1 MSDYSVDVSGR
12 HALVIGG
19 GSRAASE
26 ASALLAAGASVTVV
40 APELTASLADLVERG
55 LLGWRRRDV
64 LPEDLDADLV
74 VRAGDRHPAGAPS
87 PGRQTGTAGAPGPG
101 RRIGTV
107 TLVGA
112 GPGDPGLIT
121 VAGLEALHAADVVV
135 TDRLVPHAHLRDL
148 PRETL
153 VIDVAKIPGGRS
165 TPQEEINRLLVEHAR
180 AGRSVVRLKGGDG
193 FVFGRG
199 GEEVAACAA
208 AQVPTRVV
216 PGVTSSVAGPGL
228 AGIPVTHRGLTQGFT
243 VVSGH
248 VPPGHEDSTIDYAA
262 LARTGTTLVVLMGV
276 RTLEAITTALADAGM
291 DADTPAAVVA
301 DAGLPSQRTV
311 RGTLKTIAGL
321 AEDEAISPPA
331 VAVLG
336 AVADPEAVVGI
347 VDT

>member
-1 MSDYSVDVSGR
+1 MSDYSLDVDGR
-12 HALVIGG
+12 HAVVVGG

-26 ASALLAAGASVTVV
+26 VGALLASGASVTVV
-40 APELTASLADLVERG
+40 APELTASLEDLAERG
-55 LLGWRRRDV
+55 LVTWHARDV

-74 VRAGDRHPAGAPS
+74 VRAGAPAAGPSRDGAAQGPS
-87 PGRQTGTAGAPGPG
+87 
-101 RRIGTV
+101 GTV

-135 TDRLVPHAHLRDL
+135 TDRLVPHAHLRGL
-148 PRETL
+148 RPETV

-216 PGVTSSVAGPGL
+216 PGVTSSVAGPAL

-248 VPPGHEDSTIDYAA
+248 VPPGHEDSTINYPA
-262 LARTGTTLVVLMGV
+262 LARAGTTLVVLMGV

-291 DADTPAAVVA
+291 DGDTPAAVVA
-301 DAGLPSQRTV
+301 DAGLPSQRSV
-311 RGTLKTIAGL
+311 HGTLKSIAGV
-321 AEDEAISPPA
+321 AEDAAISPPA
-331 VAVLG
+331 VAVIG
-336 AVADPEAVVGI
+336 AVADPHALEPGPTA
-347 VDT
+347 